1 MAGRTA
7 YNTLINSKMNK
18 TLLKKAENG
27 DTDAMIAVG
36 LAFLGKKLEGKSI
49 VTGKSEAPD
58 ESDYSSGIEYLEKAA
73 SSGHVEA
80 KRILG
85 EIYFYG
91 CSVKSSAGYRIRKKD
106 FQKGFKLLAA
116 AATKGNHAAAYILAD
131 WYSDGQQMDLR
142 KAIKYYNIAE
152 EYGEIAE
159 LYESFAENALNGLNE
174 EDRIRYRRLSN
185 RYYLKALKN
194 NSIDMEDLL
203 GRFSNL
209 LGCGE
214 NDYCEI
220 IAAEDDDGR
229 NYFRD
234 RASENFEFSFSILE
248 AIRKYVRD
256 RIIELKGMDI

>member
-1 MAGRTA
+1 
-7 YNTLINSKMNK
+7 MNK

-106 FQKGFKLLAA
+106 FPKGFKLLAA

-131 WYSDGQQMDLR
+131 WYFDGQQMDLR

-194 NSIDMEDLL
+194 NSIDMKDLVN
-203 GRFSNL
+203 RFSDL
-209 LGCGE
+209 FGSEE
-214 NDYCEI
+214 NDYCLMTS
-220 IAAEDDDGR
+220 
-229 NYFRD
+229 
-234 RASENFEFSFSILE
+234 SENDYYENYLQKSVLANYECGLSILE
-248 AIRKYVRD
+248 AIRKYVKE
-256 RIIELKGMDI
+256 RIVELKKIDR

>member
-1 MAGRTA
+1 
-7 YNTLINSKMNK
+7 MNK

-36 LAFLGKKLEGKSI
+36 LAYLGKKLKDSAVITSKSD
-49 VTGKSEAPD
+49 APD
-58 ESDYSSGIEYLEKAA
+58 ENDYASGISYLERAA
-73 SSGHVEA
+73 STDDIEA

-91 CSVKSSAGYRIRKKD
+91 CSVKSAAGYRIRKKD
-106 FQKGFKLLAA
+106 FQKGFKLLTAA
-116 AATKGNHAAAYILAD
+116 AGKGNRAAAYILAD
-131 WYSDGQQMDLR
+131 WYSDGQQYDLK
-142 KAIKYYNIAE
+142 KAIKYYNIAGL
-152 EYGEIAE
+152 YGEIAE
-159 LYESFAENALNGLNE
+159 LYASFAENSLYGLNE
-174 EDRIRYRRLSN
+174 EERVRYRRLSN

-220 IAAEDDDGR
+220 IAAEDDDVR

-234 RASENFEFSFSILE
+234 RALENFEFSFSILE